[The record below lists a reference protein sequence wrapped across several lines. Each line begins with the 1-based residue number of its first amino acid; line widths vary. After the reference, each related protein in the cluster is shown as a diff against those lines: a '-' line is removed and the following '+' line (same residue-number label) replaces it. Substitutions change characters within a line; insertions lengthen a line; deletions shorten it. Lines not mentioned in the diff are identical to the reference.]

1 MYMYNNENE
10 LYNLKVEELKVILK
24 ENRKYKNKNSIRR
37 KYYWKVWNILNE
49 KYKNYY
55 LDINKNFE
63 DIVFY
68 KSDDN
73 GKWIEKN
80 FMR

>member
-37 KYYWKVWNILNE
+37 KY
-49 KYKNYY
+49 
-55 LDINKNFE
+55 
-63 DIVFY
+63 
-68 KSDDN
+68 
-73 GKWIEKN
+73 
-80 FMR
+80 

>member
-1 MYMYNNENE
+1 MKNI
-10 LYNLKVEELKVILK
+10 KTIIL
-24 ENRKYKNKNSIRR
+24 
-37 KYYWKVWNILNE
+37 IL
-49 KYKNYY
+49 
-55 LDINKNFE
+55 IKNFE

>member
-10 LYNLKVEELKVILK
+10 LYNLKVEDLKVILK

-49 KYKNYY
+49 KYNMG
-55 LDINKNFE
+55 E
-63 DIVFY
+63 V
-68 KSDDN
+68 
-73 GKWIEKN
+73 
-80 FMR
+80 